1 LKIKFWTGT
10 DGAYMS
16 LHNEDIS

>member
-1 LKIKFWTGT
+1 MFKCIQPT
-10 DGAYMS
+10 DGAHMS